1 MARKQA
7 LGKGLRAL
15 IPDTPRARS
24 GLAEIPVSVVRPN
37 PGQPRTRFDPAAMRE
52 LAASIREHGVL
63 QPLLVSE
70 DPEGGYIL
78 IAGERR
84 LRAAREAGL
93 KTVPA
98 VIRER
103 LGEQREI
110 ELALVENLQRRDLS
124 PLEEARAFEQLRSE
138 MGLTQAEIAARV
150 GVDRSTVANA
160 LRLLKLSPAIQELVE
175 SGQLT
180 AGHARAILA
189 FPAEDRERWAE
200 RAAGT
205 GMSVRELERES
216 TRTDAGRSRKKQ
228 PAPPDPNLRA
238 AEERL
243 GLRLGARVSITARR
257 RGGRIVI
264 TCSSQEELQRVY
276 DAILGGSHG
285 TPEH

>member
-15 IPDTPRARS
+15 IPDSPRIRA
-24 GLAEIPVSVVRPN
+24 GLAEIPVTAVHPN
-37 PGQPRTRFDPAAMRE
+37 PGQPRTHFDPVAMSE
-52 LAASIREHGVL
+52 LTASIREHGVL

-70 DPEGGYIL
+70 DSDGSYTL

-93 KTVPA
+93 ETVPA

-103 LGEQREI
+103 LGEQAEI

-138 MGLTQAEIAARV
+138 MGLSQADIAQRV

-160 LRLLKLSPAIQELVE
+160 LRLLKLSTMIQDLVE

-180 AGHARAILA
+180 AGHARAVLA
-189 FPAEDRERWAE
+189 FPEQDRERWAE
-200 RAAGT
+200 RAAAT

-216 TRTDAGRSRKKQ
+216 ARTRPERSGKKRQ
-228 PAPPDPNLRA
+228 APPDPNLRA

-243 GLRLGARVSITARR
+243 GLHLGARVNISARR

-285 TPEH
+285 TPEQ